1 MGKVM
6 LYGGIDIGSLTAQAV
21 LIDGKRQ
28 FSSVH
33 NSSLFLAKSIPV
45 KPNPVDSAKA
55 VMEEIFREN
64 GLEWKDLNY
73 CISTGYG
80 REKIVEEG
88 MANENVSEISCHA
101 TGAFSLDPDVRTVI
115 DIGGQDAK
123 VIRIDE
129 SGNLVNFVMNDKC
142 AAGTGRFLEVMSR
155 TLGVS
160 LEDLGGVAL
169 KARGRVDLSA
179 RCSIFAETEVLHF
192 LQRGID
198 VGSLAAGICRSMAER
213 VMALVRRVGVE
224 KEVMMT
230 GGVAK
235 NVAVKRELERMI
247 GTRMVDSKIDSQLV
261 GAYGAAVL
269 AMKSGRSV

>member
-1 MGKVM
+1 M

-21 LIDGKRQ
+21 LLDGSDSNPSIRGL
-28 FSSVH
+28 SP
-33 NSSLFLAKSIPV
+33 LLAKSIPV
-45 KPNPVDSAKA
+45 KPNPVDSARS
-55 VMEEIFREN
+55 VMEEILHEN
-64 GLEWKDLNY
+64 GLDWSDLDY
-73 CISTGYG
+73 CVSTGYG
-80 REKIVEEG
+80 REKIVDEG

-101 TGAFSLDPDVRTVI
+101 IGAFTLDQGVRTVI

-129 SGNLVNFVMNDKC
+129 RGKLINFVMNDKC

-160 LEDLGGVAL
+160 LEDLGEIAL
-169 KARGRVDLSA
+169 KARTRVDLSA

-192 LQRGID
+192 LQRGLD
-198 VGSLAAGICRSMAER
+198 RSALAAGICRSMAER
-213 VMALVRRVGVE
+213 VMALVRRVGIE
-224 KEVMMT
+224 SDVMMT

-235 NVAVKRELERMI
+235 NPAVKRELERMI
-247 GTRMVDSKIDSQLV
+247 GTRMIEPKIDPQLV

-269 AMKSGRSV
+269 AMKTGRFS

>member
-1 MGKVM
+1 M

-21 LIDGKRQ
+21 LIGVSNPNQSGRGP
-28 FSSVH
+28 SP
-33 NSSLFLAKSIPV
+33 FLAKSIPV
-45 KPNPVDSAKA
+45 KPNPLDSARA
-55 VMEEIFREN
+55 VMEEILHEN
-64 GLEWKDLNY
+64 GLDWKDLDY

-88 MANENVSEISCHA
+88 MANANVSEISCHA
-101 TGAFSLDPDVRTVI
+101 TGAFTLDPGVRTVI

-129 SGNLVNFVMNDKC
+129 RGKLMNFVMNDKC

-155 TLGVS
+155 TLGIS
-160 LEDLGGVAL
+160 LQDLGGVAL
-169 KARGRVDLSA
+169 KARSRVDLSA

-198 VGSLAAGICRSMAER
+198 TSALAAGICRSMAER

-224 KEVMMT
+224 NDVMMT

-235 NVAVKRELERMI
+235 NPAVKRELERMI
-247 GTRMVDSKIDSQLV
+247 GKRMVEPKIDPQIV

-269 AMKSGRSV
+269 AMKQEWSS